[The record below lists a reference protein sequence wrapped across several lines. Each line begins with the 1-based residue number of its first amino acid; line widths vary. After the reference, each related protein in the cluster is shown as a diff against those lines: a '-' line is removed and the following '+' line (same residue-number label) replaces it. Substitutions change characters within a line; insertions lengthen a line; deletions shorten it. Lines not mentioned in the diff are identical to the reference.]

1 MLRDTQIIR
10 LRRSEAQAILE
21 KWWREGMESDVRVL
35 AWKAPGHVFLETS
48 DAALAAICR
57 HCPTA
62 QIYPGRETKTI
73 GTKHERLWQI

>member
-1 MLRDTQIIR
+1 MLRETQIIR

-21 KWWREGMESDVRVL
+21 KWWREGMESDVRVP

-48 DAALAAICR
+48 DTALAAICR